1 MKQAFCNYR
10 FRVLVIL
17 AAILTWAGSGNVLAT
32 EVHTWTDENG
42 IVHFSEAPSA
52 SGDSRLI
59 NIEGVYMPGTTGAYP
74 AGENSQQ
81 APAGAGGEESED
93 SPQSVAQQRREQL
106 AKDRDEKKKA
116 KAEADRMCGL
126 HRQRLEQMEPAR
138 RVMFV
143 DEQGEQVRMDDDQ
156 RMGLIDE
163 SKEFLA
169 SNCE

>member
-17 AAILTWAGSGNVLAT
+17 TVILTWAGSGNVLAT

-42 IVHFSEAPSA
+42 TVHFSDAPSA

-59 NIEGVYMPGTTGAYP
+59 NIEGAYMPGTTGAYP

-81 APAGAGGEESED
+81 APAGEGGEESED

-126 HRQRLEQMEPAR
+126 HRQRLEQVEPAR
-138 RVMFV
+138 RVFYT

-169 SNCE
+169 NNCD

>member
-17 AAILTWAGSGNVLAT
+17 TAILTLAGSGNVLAT
-32 EVHTWTDENG
+32 EVHTWTDDNG
-42 IVHFSEAPSA
+42 IVHFSDAPSA

-59 NIEGVYMPGTTGAYP
+59 NIEGAYMPGTTGAYP

-81 APAGAGGEESED
+81 APAGEGGEESED

-116 KAEADRMCGL
+116 KAEADKMCGL

>member
-1 MKQAFCNYR
+1 MKQVFCNYR

-17 AAILTWAGSGNVLAT
+17 TVILTWAGSGNVLAT

-42 IVHFSEAPSA
+42 IVHFSDAPSA
-52 SGDSRLI
+52 SGDSQLI

-81 APAGAGGEESED
+81 APAGAGGEESEGTTL
-93 SPQSVAQQRREQL
+93 SAAEQRREQL
-106 AKDRDEKKKA
+106 ASDREEKKKA
-116 KAEADRMCGL
+116 KAETDILCGR

-138 RVMFV
+138 RVFYT